1 MPLSSIPRPSPRAS
15 AFRFFHLRSKSL
27 LRANVIAFCA
37 LALSFLLSHFPNNV
51 ANPLL
56 VLPLLLALLGAAD
69 AARCMQPAW
78 GFYHGAV
85 LLSLYSDILIV
96 TLILFFL
103 LWPYFRWFV

>member
-1 MPLSSIPRPSPRAS
+1 
-15 AFRFFHLRSKSL
+15 
-27 LRANVIAFCA
+27 
-37 LALSFLLSHFPNNV
+37 
-51 ANPLL
+51 
-56 VLPLLLALLGAAD
+56 
-69 AARCMQPAW
+69 MQPAW